1 MLLLYFLE
9 LRKSGTLSVL
19 DATLLVMSGTV
30 LRPAAA
36 VWLSVLFKG
45 ADAFKTGLT
54 EVKDEEGI
62 ADVMGLM
69 GVKP

>member
-30 LRPAAA
+30 LRPADA
-36 VWLSVLFKG
+36 VWLSALFVG
-45 ADAFKTGLT
+45 TDAFKTGLT
-54 EVKDEEGI
+54 DVNEDEGI